1 MKKALSIALIL
12 SMVIIV
18 FAGCAPDSPP
28 ASSGQTSSGASSQPA
43 PSKEEPSKV
52 YTLQIGHAQPETNP
66 RHISLLAF
74 KEMVEDKT
82 NGGIIVEIF
91 PAGQLGNEK
100 EMVEAVKMGT
110 LQGMRGGHFEYLQK
124 ALIFTLPFLCENAKQ
139 VEALMNSDF
148 ALEICEPAK
157 EHGLIV
163 LGIGDAGG
171 FRHFSNNVRQIKNL
185 RTLPV

>member
-28 ASSGQTSSGASSQPA
+28 AASGQTSSGASSQPA

-91 PAGQLGNEK
+91 PAGQLGNEE
-100 EMVEAVKMGT
+100 EMVEADEKCT
-110 LQGMRGGHFEYLQK
+110 IQGMRGGQD
-124 ALIFTLPFLCENAKQ
+124 ENLKK
-139 VEALMNSDF
+139 V
-148 ALEICEPAK
+148 
-157 EHGLIV
+157 
-163 LGIGDAGG
+163 GIIA
-171 FRHFSNNVRQIKNL
+171 R
-185 RTLPV
+185 